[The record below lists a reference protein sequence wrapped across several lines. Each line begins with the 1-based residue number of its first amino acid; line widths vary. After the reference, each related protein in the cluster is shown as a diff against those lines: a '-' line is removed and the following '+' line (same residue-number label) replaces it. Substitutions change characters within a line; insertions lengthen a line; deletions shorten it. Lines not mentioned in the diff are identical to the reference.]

1 MGEWEQVPDDPIW
14 TMLRDR
20 VVALMDRFGTRYH
33 YPENRGDYYLLDED
47 TGQNMVKIEL
57 VNNDLLRPDIVK
69 SLQAL
74 LSGYPDWVIAVQVDG
89 VDAAGTRRGMGVLIA
104 EDRIFD
110 DLKREYL
117 PANFQDMRF

>member
-1 MGEWEQVPDDPIW
+1 MGNWEVQTDDPIW
-14 TMLRDR
+14 TLLRDR
-20 VVALMDRFGTRYH
+20 VVALMGRLGTRHQSPDYK
-33 YPENRGDYYLLDED
+33 GDYYLLDED
-47 TGQNMVKIEL
+47 TGQQMVKIEL